1 MNPRRGALLFL
12 LAVMTASCSEKSAS
26 SKSEPETQ
34 KSEAETQPRE
44 DEIAEDCV
52 TFVRATKVVSEQTP
66 GAECAGCS
74 KEGGEVLTFRQM
86 HMDRVSCS
94 ANSCEV
100 RVTLRASFNP
110 GPGGTVTGGLT
121 AWISQEQRQAYRNGH
136 APEGEQ
142 DYAVKIIYKRT
153 GESWRAIEFDKAD

>member
-1 MNPRRGALLFL
+1 VFREVGVIEA
-12 LAVMTASCSEKSAS
+12 
-26 SKSEPETQ
+26 EPETQ

-52 TFVRATKVVSEQTP
+52 TFVRATKVIPAQTP
-66 GAECAGCS
+66 GADCAGCS
-74 KEGGEVLTFRQM
+74 KEGSEVLTFRQM
-86 HMDRVSCS
+86 RTDRVSCS

-121 AWISQEQRQAYRNGH
+121 AWISQEQRQGYLNGH
-136 APEGEQ
+136 APK
-142 DYAVKIIYKRT
+142 ANKII
-153 GESWRAIEFDKAD
+153 GEDHLQTDR